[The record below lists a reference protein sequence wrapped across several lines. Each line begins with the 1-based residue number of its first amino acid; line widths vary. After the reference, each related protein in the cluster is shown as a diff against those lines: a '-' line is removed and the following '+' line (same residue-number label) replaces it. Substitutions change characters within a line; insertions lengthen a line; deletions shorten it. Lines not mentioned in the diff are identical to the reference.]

1 MDVKQIRGK
10 VISSIWQSIIQSD
23 VDLTTIQHDR
33 QEKMVENIADGV
45 MKMIN
50 SILDEEMDD
59 EFNLAENDELSEQLI
74 WKGRPFLSLA
84 ENYAITSER
93 LKIIKGVLSRDVENF
108 ELVRM
113 QDIDYKQGVVERILG
128 VGDIT
133 IRGHDV
139 SDPEIILRN
148 VSHPEDVYEILRKA
162 WLDARKRHGLEFRE
176 FM

>member
-1 MDVKQIRGK
+1 MDVEQIRGK
-10 VISSIWQSIIQSD
+10 VISSIWQSIVQSD

-45 MKMIN
+45 MKMID
-50 SILDEEMDD
+50 SILDEEMAD

-148 VSHPEDVYEILRKA
+148 VSDPEDVYEILRKA
-162 WLDARKRHGLEFRE
+162 WLEARKRHGLEFRE